1 MEYLVPFIL
10 ATLGIIFNKKMP
22 PAKQKTLMVII
33 LVYIIILLG
42 MRYRV
47 GFDTIGY
54 MKTYTKARSLDK
66 FWTVKIFL
74 ERHEPGYLFICAIC
88 KSFTKEFWPVQV
100 IMATITN
107 GCIFIFLYRYC
118 RNVFVGIMFYLIL
131 QWLYFSVE
139 VMIESAAISIFL
151 LNYRNFENKKW
162 LKFYL
167 ISFLSISLHYSAIII
182 WFLPLVKIIKP
193 NLSLIIICILFLTIT
208 PLIEKLGDI
217 ISIPSVT
224 RRIEQYTS
232 TNYNLNWRIAHLI
245 RYALPAIA
253 VFAAFR
259 ISKLKT
265 DFQQMILLHILLSI
279 GTFSIPIIFS
289 RISNY
294 TTMFVTVAIAN
305 FICLRQVKEWIRV
318 GLICFTLATQSFYYY
333 QMYHGWLPYVSIFN
347 PKQITERE
355 RIWRSLFSGK

>member
-1 MEYLVPFIL
+1 
-10 ATLGIIFNKKMP
+10 
-22 PAKQKTLMVII
+22 
-33 LVYIIILLG
+33 
-42 MRYRV
+42 
-47 GFDTIGY
+47 
-54 MKTYTKARSLDK
+54 
-66 FWTVKIFL
+66 
-74 ERHEPGYLFICAIC
+74 
-88 KSFTKEFWPVQV
+88 
-100 IMATITN
+100 
-107 GCIFIFLYRYC
+107 
-118 RNVFVGIMFYLIL
+118 MFYLIL

-139 VMIESAAISIFL
+139 VMRESAAISIFL

-245 RYALPAIA
+245 RYALLAIA

>member
-139 VMIESAAISIFL
+139 VMRESAAISIFL

-182 WFLPLVKIIKP
+182 WV
-193 NLSLIIICILFLTIT
+193 S
-208 PLIEKLGDI
+208 
-217 ISIPSVT
+217 
-224 RRIEQYTS
+224 TS
-232 TNYNLNWRIAHLI
+232 
-245 RYALPAIA
+245 
-253 VFAAFR
+253 
-259 ISKLKT
+259 
-265 DFQQMILLHILLSI
+265 
-279 GTFSIPIIFS
+279 
-289 RISNY
+289 
-294 TTMFVTVAIAN
+294 
-305 FICLRQVKEWIRV
+305 C
-318 GLICFTLATQSFYYY
+318 
-333 QMYHGWLPYVSIFN
+333 
-347 PKQITERE
+347 
-355 RIWRSLFSGK
+355 

>member
-1 MEYLVPFIL
+1 MYP
-10 ATLGIIFNKKMP
+10 
-22 PAKQKTLMVII
+22 
-33 LVYIIILLG
+33 
-42 MRYRV
+42 
-47 GFDTIGY
+47 
-54 MKTYTKARSLDK
+54 
-66 FWTVKIFL
+66 
-74 ERHEPGYLFICAIC
+74 
-88 KSFTKEFWPVQV
+88 
-100 IMATITN
+100 
-107 GCIFIFLYRYC
+107 
-118 RNVFVGIMFYLIL
+118 
-131 QWLYFSVE
+131 
-139 VMIESAAISIFL
+139 
-151 LNYRNFENKKW
+151 
-162 LKFYL
+162 
-167 ISFLSISLHYSAIII
+167 
-182 WFLPLVKIIKP
+182 
-193 NLSLIIICILFLTIT
+193 FLTIT